1 MLDQGILCGES
12 SHRYNCYTP
21 AHRLLLAGI
30 GLQLNGTFLKEV
42 DMAKLEIGSPAPDF
56 TLKDCYDN
64 TVSLS
69 DLKGKKAV
77 LYFYTS
83 SGGGN

>member
-1 MLDQGILCGES
+1 
-12 SHRYNCYTP
+12 
-21 AHRLLLAGI
+21 LLAGI
-30 GLQLNGTFLKEV
+30 GLQLCGTVVKEV
-42 DMAKLEIGSPAPDF
+42 DMARLEIGSPAPDF

>member
-1 MLDQGILCGES
+1 M
-12 SHRYNCYTP
+12 Y
-21 AHRLLLAGI
+21 
-30 GLQLNGTFLKEV
+30 GTVFKEV
-42 DMAKLEIGSPAPDF
+42 DMASLEIGSPAPDF

-69 DLKGKKAV
+69 DLKGKKVA